1 MNSLVIDNMSF
12 KYSISD
18 KYIFRNI
25 NIDFNLN
32 DNKLYKLEGVNG
44 IGKTTFLKLLAGIL
58 KPTSGNIFLKGENSL
73 TSSFKEKIAYI
84 PTSPNLYPLVNAYD
98 YIDIISELWSIKSI
112 NYIQYKKRVINI
124 LKKLDLQ
131 DLNLDVNMYSLGM
144 VYKLY
149 FSLMFARNPKVL
161 LLDEPLTSLDKNSR
175 VIATNLIKNASNKMI
190 IIYSSHQDE
199 ILNELQ
205 KKTIDLNKLC
215 KGVFQWKLFIL

>member
-215 KGVFQWKLFIL
+215 KGVFQ

>member
-32 DNKLYKLEGVNG
+32 YNKLYKLEGVNG

-58 KPTSGNIFLKGENSL
+58 KPTSGNIFLEGENSL

-215 KGVFQWKLFIL
+215 KGVFQ